1 MTKRILRTI
10 LSLIVL
16 IGGLA
21 GIKALQIRRMIDQ
34 GAKFV
39 PPPVT
44 VTVAQVQADSWESI
58 IAAAGSLTAVQGVT
72 MAAEM
77 PGKVVHIAF
86 ESDTMVRAGDLL
98 VQQDTSSE
106 EAELRA
112 IETTMALAKINLD
125 RFKGLL
131 AEEIIPRSQY
141 DSAEAA
147 FKQAVAQSDNI
158 RTVIA
163 KKNIRAPFAGR
174 LGLRLVN
181 LGQVLKEGE
190 PIVSLAALD
199 SIYVNFLIPQQQLGR
214 IRPGLPVRVTTDA
227 LPGQKIEGK
236 ITAIHP
242 EVDPATRNIRL
253 QATLANPGKNLK
265 PGMFANVAV
274 IMPAKEKVLVIPA
287 PAILYAPYGDSV
299 FVVEEQKNEKTGQPG
314 KIVRQQFVRLDKKRG
329 DFVVVVSG
337 LQEGETIVSTGVFK
351 LRNGQSVV
359 EDNTLA
365 PEFELSPK
373 PEDT

>member
-1 MTKRILRTI
+1 MTKRILLTI